1 MSSIGGVQPI
11 GMTMDTAAVKSEVEV
26 KSMPQNGAS
35 VAPASKTNADVAS
48 LEKQGKQDSKK
59 ENGNSKLVQG
69 AVDSVN
75 ESLKPS
81 HTSVKF
87 KYHDKLN
94 RVSIK
99 IVDDETDEVI
109 KEIPPE
115 ETLEMVQKMLEQA
128 GILVD
133 ERR

>member
-1 MSSIGGVQPI
+1 MSSIGGIQRVS
-11 GMTMDTAAVKSEVEV
+11 MSMDTVTAKNDVEV
-26 KSMPQNGAS
+26 KSMPQKATT
-35 VAPASKTNADVAS
+35 VAPVSKSNADPAS
-48 LEKQGKQDSKK
+48 LEKQDGKK

-75 ESLKPS
+75 ESLKPTN
-81 HTSVKF
+81 TSVRF
-87 KYHDKLN
+87 KYHEKIN

-99 IVDDETDEVI
+99 IVDTKTDEVI
-109 KEIPPE
+109 REIPPE
-115 ETLEMVQKMLEQA
+115 ETMKMVEKMLEQA

>member
-1 MSSIGGVQPI
+1 MSSIGGIQRVS
-11 GMTMDTAAVKSEVEV
+11 MSMDTVTVKNDVEV
-26 KSMPQNGAS
+26 KSMPQKATT
-35 VAPASKTNADVAS
+35 VAPVSKSNAEPAS
-48 LEKQGKQDSKK
+48 LEKQGKQDGKK

-75 ESLKPS
+75 ESLKPTN
-81 HTSVKF
+81 TSVRF
-87 KYHDKLN
+87 KYHEKIN

-99 IVDDETDEVI
+99 IVDTKTDEVI
-109 KEIPPE
+109 REIPPE
-115 ETLEMVQKMLEQA
+115 ETMKMVEKMLEQA

>member
-1 MSSIGGVQPI
+1 MSSIGGIQRVS
-11 GMTMDTAAVKSEVEV
+11 MSMDTVTVKNDVEV
-26 KSMPQNGAS
+26 KSVPQKATT
-35 VAPASKTNADVAS
+35 VAPVSKSNADPAS
-48 LEKQGKQDSKK
+48 LEKQDGKK

-75 ESLKPS
+75 ESLKPTN
-81 HTSVKF
+81 TSVRF
-87 KYHDKLN
+87 KYHEKIN

-99 IVDDETDEVI
+99 IVDTKTDEVI
-109 KEIPPE
+109 REIPPE
-115 ETLEMVQKMLEQA
+115 ETMKMVEKMLEQA